1 MNWSVLKSKSNVKE
15 LMWSQVLD
23 LNKFGGC
30 GGNME
35 SKSRSKQA
43 FEFLKYLMVLSFFWM
58 ILMDLF

>member
-1 MNWSVLKSKSNVKE
+1 MKSKSNVKE

-30 GGNME
+30 GGNVE
-35 SKSRSKQA
+35 SKSRSEQA
-43 FEFLKYLMVLSFFWM
+43 FEFLRYLMVLSFFWM